1 MGVRVINRKRGIAT
15 LLFFSILV
23 ISVFLVLPFAQPIP
37 DYNYV
42 SNHISPE
49 NLHKVHDSILKIPA
63 DERVDALV
71 QLKPDSK
78 EKIKSKL
85 TGPKNSLDNGL
96 LFAEIS
102 AEEIISLAQ
111 DPDVLN
117 IWPDLETQSF
127 VFNGVH
133 QVNVDSLWNLGYHG
147 AGVKIA
153 ILDSGIA
160 AHEAF
165 GSRVIESV
173 DFTGTGTSDVF
184 SHGTH
189 VAGIAAGSIGM
200 ANESLI
206 YNVKV
211 LDDNGY
217 GQLSWLINGLDWA
230 IANNVDVISLSLG
243 AIYTGSAS
251 EQLSSPEV
259 LKVEEAIAHGI
270 TVVIA
275 SGNCGSGRCGSFDCV
290 TTPGIARD
298 AITVGAIDSFSQ
310 WASFSSGCVI
320 NDYIKPDVVAPGVSI
335 YSSVPNGYDS
345 KTGTSM
351 ATPFVSGAAVMM
363 IEHQDYTP
371 AEIKSML
378 EANAID
384 LGLAGKDVQ
393 YGSGL
398 MNLNNIFNTNIP
410 SSNDYNLIIP
420 LFEVGSKDKIKV
432 EYTNN
437 ENDSISVRVEFWI
450 EELDDIFTDSSEKNI
465 PAGKTKEF
473 SFSFE
478 PRLLGKHVLQIK
490 IYEDSILV
498 KEIRSA
504 VNVADGTFRDR
515 FEGVVVR

>member
-1 MGVRVINRKRGIAT
+1 MAVIGKRGVVVVGILFFFL
-15 LLFFSILV
+15 LLFGAVLSFGANSSDSPKLHPSLKHLTSAQKVLV
-23 ISVFLVLPFAQPIP
+23 QVNPL
-37 DYNYV
+37 
-42 SNHISPE
+42 SN
-49 NLHKVHDSILKIPA
+49 
-63 DERVDALV
+63 ERVKHLLDLNKIKFTIDPSLLSIEVEASDLDTLV
-71 QLKPDSK
+71 QDL
-78 EKIKSKL
+78 
-85 TGPKNSLDNGL
+85 
-96 LFAEIS
+96 
-102 AEEIISLAQ
+102 
-111 DPDVLN
+111 DVLN

-127 VFNGVH
+127 VFNGMH
-133 QVNVDSLWNLGYHG
+133 QVNVDSFWNLDYHG

-160 AHEAF
+160 THEAF
-165 GSRVIESV
+165 GSRIVESV
-173 DFTGTGTSDVF
+173 DFTGTGTSDIF

-200 ANESLI
+200 ANETTI

-217 GQLSWLINGLDWA
+217 GQLSWLINGIDWA

-243 AIYTGSAS
+243 AIYSGSAS

-259 LKVEEAIAHGI
+259 LKVEEAIANGI
-270 TVVIA
+270 IVVIA
-275 SGNCGSGRCGSFDCV
+275 SGNCGSGRCGSFNCV
-290 TTPGIARD
+290 TTPGIARN
-298 AITVGAIDSFSQ
+298 AITVGAVDSNSN

-320 NDYIKPDVVAPGVSI
+320 SDYIKPDLVAPGVSI
-335 YSSVPNGYDS
+335 YSSVPNGYDY

-378 EANAID
+378 EANAVD
-384 LGLAGKDVQ
+384 LGVTGKDVQ

-398 MNLNNIFNTNIP
+398 MNLDGIFDTNV
-410 SSNDYNLIIP
+410 STANSYNLIIP
-420 LFEVGSKDKIKV
+420 AFEVGSKDKIKV

-437 ENDSISVRVEFWI
+437 NGDNLNVRVEFWI
-450 EELDDIFTDSSEKNI
+450 EELDSIFTDSSEKNM

-478 PRLLGKHVLQIK
+478 PRLLGRHVLRIK
-490 IYEDSILV
+490 IYEDSVLIN
-498 KEIRSA
+498 EIKSS
-504 VNVADGTFRDR
+504 VSVTDSIFKDK
-515 FEGVVVR
+515 FEGVMIK